1 VLHPETK
8 AEAFKGN
15 RHTGSLASAETAFAS
30 ATADEIAGDQLRIC
44 EFRSNPATDSDFIP
58 ATIPI

>member
-1 VLHPETK
+1 VLDVFPF
-8 AEAFKGN
+8 AE
-15 RHTGSLASAETAFAS
+15 LAEFIDSSASFGVLLAQE
-30 ATADEIAGDQLRIC
+30 C